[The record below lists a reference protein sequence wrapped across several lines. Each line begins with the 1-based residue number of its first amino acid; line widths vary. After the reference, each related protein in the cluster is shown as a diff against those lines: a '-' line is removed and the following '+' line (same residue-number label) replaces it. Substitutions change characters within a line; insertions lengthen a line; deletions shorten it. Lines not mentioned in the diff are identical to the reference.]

1 MRLAHGPALAVAP
14 AVPLTD
20 LTAMTR
26 DTREA
31 LDVAWEEVTATSAF
45 VGGELV
51 ERFEEQWA
59 RYCGTAHAVGVANGT
74 DAIEL
79 ALRAFGIGMGD
90 EVVVPANSFIATAEA
105 VVAAGATPRF
115 VDVDP
120 GTLLAT
126 ASTIRPAI
134 GPRTAAVIVVGLYGN
149 VPVMDDVLRL
159 ARETGLA
166 VVEDAAQAHGAA
178 WLGRKVGSFGVAGCF
193 SFYPGKNLGAFGDAG
208 AVVTDDAALAERI
221 RSLGN
226 HGRPA
231 GASHVHALLGGNS
244 RLDALQAAV
253 LSAKLPLLDE
263 WNRARRAAVAAY
275 RRLCG
280 PDLGTVQVPYGA
292 EPAWHQHVVRVGRA
306 RDLVREGLARRGIAT
321 GIHYAVPCHHQ
332 EPYRRFAPDRLPV
345 TEAAAAE
352 ILSLPLFPHLTERQI
367 DHVARSLD
375 DVMRELGRRDR

>member
-1 MRLAHGPALAVAP
+1 MRLAHGAAPAVAP

-26 DTREA
+26 DVREA
-31 LDVAWEEVTATSAF
+31 LDLAWEEVTASSAF

-59 RYCGTAHAVGVANGT
+59 RYCGTAHVVGVANGT

-79 ALRAFGIGMGD
+79 ALRALGIGAGD
-90 EVVVPANSFIATAEA
+90 EVVVPANSFIATAEG

-149 VPVMDDVLRL
+149 VPVMDDILRL

-166 VVEDAAQAHGAA
+166 VVEDAAQAHGSA
-178 WLGRKVGSFGVAGCF
+178 WLGRKVGSLGVAGCF
-193 SFYPGKNLGAFGDAG
+193 SFYPGKSLGAFGDGG
-208 AVVTDDAALAERI
+208 AVVTDDAALAKRI

-231 GASHVHALLGGNS
+231 GASHVHALLGRNS

-280 PDLGTVQVPYGA
+280 PGVRTVRVPHGA
-292 EPAWHQHVVRVGRA
+292 EPAWHQHVVRVEA

-321 GIHYAVPCHHQ
+321 GVHYAVPCHHQ

-352 ILSLPLFPHLTERQI
+352 ILSLPLFPHLTQRQI

-375 DVMRELGRRDR
+375 DVVRELGRRDG

>member
-1 MRLAHGPALAVAP
+1 MRLAHGPRLAVAP

-20 LTAMTR
+20 LNAMTR
-26 DTREA
+26 DVRQA
-31 LDVAWEEVTATSAF
+31 LDLAWEEVTASSAF

-59 RYCGTAHAVGVANGT
+59 CYCGTAHAVGVANGT

-79 ALRAFGIGMGD
+79 VLRALGIGMGD

-126 ASTIRPAI
+126 AHTIRPAI
-134 GPRTAAVIVVGLYGN
+134 GPRTAAVLVVGLYGN
-149 VPVMDDVLRL
+149 VPVMDDILRL
-159 ARETGLA
+159 ARETGLV
-166 VVEDAAQAHGAA
+166 VVEDAAQAHGAT
-178 WLGRKVGSFGVAGCF
+178 WRGRKVGSFGVAGCF

-208 AVVTDDAALAERI
+208 AVVTNDAALAERV

-226 HGRPA
+226 HGRLA
-231 GASHVHALLGGNS
+231 GAGHVHALLGGNS
-244 RLDALQAAV
+244 RLDALQAGV
-253 LSAKLPLLDE
+253 LSAKLPFLDE
-263 WNRARRAAVAAY
+263 WNRARAATVAAY

-280 PDLGTVQVPYGA
+280 PGVRAVRVPGGA
-292 EPAWHQHVVRVGRA
+292 EPAWHQHVVRVGV

-321 GIHYAVPCHHQ
+321 GIHYAVPCHLQ

-345 TEAAAAE
+345 TEAAVAE
-352 ILSLPLFPHLTERQI
+352 ILSLPLFPHLTGGQI
-367 DHVARSLD
+367 EHVARGLD
-375 DVMRELGRRDR
+375 DVVRELGCCGE

>member
-1 MRLAHGPALAVAP
+1 VAP

-20 LTAMTR
+20 LAAMTR
-26 DTREA
+26 DVRKV
-31 LDVAWEEVTATSAF
+31 LDLAWKEVLASSAF

-51 ERFEEQWA
+51 EHFEEQWA
-59 RYCGTAHAVGVANGT
+59 RYCGTAYAVGVANGT
-74 DAIEL
+74 DAIEVV
-79 ALRAFGIGMGD
+79 LRALGIGAGD

-126 ASTIRPAI
+126 ADTIRPAI
-134 GPRTAAVIVVGLYGN
+134 GPRTAAVAVVGLYGN
-149 VPVMDDVLRL
+149 VPVMDDIVRL
-159 ARETGLA
+159 ARQTGLA
-166 VVEDAAQAHGAA
+166 IVEDAAQAHGASWRGA
-178 WLGRKVGSFGVAGCF
+178 KVGSFGVAGCF

-226 HGRPA
+226 HGRPV
-231 GASHVHALLGGNS
+231 GASHLHALLGGNS

-253 LSAKLPLLDE
+253 LSAKLPLLDA
-263 WNRARRAAVAAY
+263 WNQARRRAVAAY
-275 RRLCG
+275 RRQCG
-280 PDLGTVQVPYGA
+280 PAVRTVRVPEGA
-292 EPAWHQHVVRVGRA
+292 EPAWHQHVIRLEL

-321 GIHYAVPCHHQ
+321 GVHYAVPCHRQ

-345 TEAAAAE
+345 TEAAATE
-352 ILSLPLFPHLTERQI
+352 VLSLPLFPHLTERQI

-375 DVMRELGRRDR
+375 EVTRGLDRRGW

>member
-1 MRLAHGPALAVAP
+1 MRLAHGPGPTVAP
-14 AVPLTD
+14 VVPLTD
-20 LTAMTR
+20 LGAMTGDVR
-26 DTREA
+26 KV
-31 LDVAWEEVTATSAF
+31 LDLAWEEVLASSAF

-79 ALRAFGIGMGD
+79 VLRALGIGAGD

-126 ASTIRPAI
+126 ADTIRPAV

-149 VPVMDDVLRL
+149 VPAMDGILRL
-159 ARETGLA
+159 ARGTGLA
-166 VVEDAAQAHGAA
+166 VVEDAAQAHGATWRGA
-178 WLGRKVGSFGVAGCF
+178 KLGSFGVAGCF

-208 AVVTDDAALAERI
+208 AVVTDDATLAERI

-231 GASHVHALLGGNS
+231 GASQVHALLGGNS

-253 LSAKLPLLDE
+253 LSAKLPLLDA
-263 WNRARRAAVAAY
+263 WNQARRAAVAAY
-275 RRLCG
+275 RRRCG
-280 PDLGTVQVPYGA
+280 PAARPVRVLDGA
-292 EPAWHQHVVRVGRA
+292 EPAWHQHVVRVEE

-321 GIHYAVPCHHQ
+321 GIHYAVPCHRQ
-332 EPYRRFAPDRLPV
+332 APYRPFARDPLPV
-345 TEAAAAE
+345 TEAAAGE
-352 ILSLPLFPHLTERQI
+352 VLSLPLFPHLTERQV

-375 DVMRELGRRDR
+375 EVIGELGGHGR